1 MGLCSSK
8 IPDGDEES
16 TTASTTTT
24 NSSEEEV
31 SSKESEEKKHSVLF
45 GEWMKVDEKPLGRG
59 AAYVIFFGSE
69 KFAPHISQSK
79 NMIHIH
85 ITFEHKQGY
94 CVSKQEFQDRT
105 DCSDKGVFAR
115 RVERGRGDERG
126 GRVEKSGTQECGE
139 SDLFRAFEISSVFGD
154 GNYERR

>member
-16 TTASTTTT
+16 TTASTVT
-24 NSSEEEV
+24 NTSEEV
-31 SSKESEEKKHSVLF
+31 SSKESEKTHGVLF

-69 KFAPHISQSK
+69 TFASHISIKQKYDAHSRS
-79 NMIHIH
+79 N
-85 ITFEHKQGY
+85 TQQGY
-94 CVSKQEFQDRT
+94 RVSKQEFQDRT

-139 SDLFRAFEISSVFGD
+139 SDLFRAFEIPFVFGD

>member
-16 TTASTTTT
+16 TTASTPT
-24 NSSEEEV
+24 NAPEEV
-31 SSKESEEKKHSVLF
+31 SSKESEKTTAYCSES
-45 GEWMKVDEKPLGRG
+45 GAKVDEKPLGRER
-59 AAYVIFFGSE
+59 AFNFWFE
-69 KFAPHISQSK
+69 RQISHLYKQ
-79 NMIHIH
+79 NMMHTH
-85 ITFEHKQGY
+85 ITLQQGY
-94 CVSKQEFQDRT
+94 SVSKQEFQDRT

-126 GRVEKSGTQECGE
+126 GRWKNLEHKNVVNLT
-139 SDLFRAFEISSVFGD
+139 LRAFEIPSVFGD